1 MINAHSQPPSR
12 TRPPRILIVE
22 DDLVIALMIEEF
34 VREFGYAVSSVA
46 GTVAM
51 ARLQI
56 AQRNFD
62 AVLLDINMEGEYQP
76 ETADVLLE
84 AGVPFAFVTGY
95 DYVLEP
101 RHEGVPLLEKPFGA
115 IQLRVLLEKLVGPG
129 SPSGNRSRG
138 ISVSSRRRR
147 RNSTS
152 RTTSSAHAP
161 SRHTMGANCSLSIS
175 ASRIGGMLMTGPVAG
190 KLTW

>member
-1 MINAHSQPPSR
+1 MTNAPTSR

-56 AQRNFD
+56 ALRNFD

-76 ETADVLLE
+76 ETADVLL
-84 AGVPFAFVTGY
+84 
-95 DYVLEP
+95 
-101 RHEGVPLLEKPFGA
+101 
-115 IQLRVLLEKLVGPG
+115 
-129 SPSGNRSRG
+129 
-138 ISVSSRRRR
+138 
-147 RNSTS
+147 
-152 RTTSSAHAP
+152 
-161 SRHTMGANCSLSIS
+161 
-175 ASRIGGMLMTGPVAG
+175 
-190 KLTW
+190 

>member
-1 MINAHSQPPSR
+1 MVNARLPRLLEILTIGQTRLLTKLFDYGATAALPHEDDSGRLMTNAHSQPPSR

-56 AQRNFD
+56 GLRNFD

-138 ISVSSRRRR
+138 IS
-147 RNSTS
+147 
-152 RTTSSAHAP
+152 A
-161 SRHTMGANCSLSIS
+161 
-175 ASRIGGMLMTGPVAG
+175 
-190 KLTW
+190 

>member
-1 MINAHSQPPSR
+1 MTDAYSQPPSR

-56 AQRNFD
+56 AQHNFD

-76 ETADVLLE
+76 ETADALLE
-84 AGVPFAFVTGY
+84 AAVPFAFVTGY

-101 RHEGVPLLEKPFGA
+101 RHQGVPLLEKPFGA
-115 IQLRVLLEKLVGPG
+115 DQLRILLEKLVGPG
-129 SPSGNRSRG
+129 SPTGNRSRG
-138 ISVSSRRRR
+138 IS
-147 RNSTS
+147 T
-152 RTTSSAHAP
+152 
-161 SRHTMGANCSLSIS
+161 
-175 ASRIGGMLMTGPVAG
+175 
-190 KLTW
+190 